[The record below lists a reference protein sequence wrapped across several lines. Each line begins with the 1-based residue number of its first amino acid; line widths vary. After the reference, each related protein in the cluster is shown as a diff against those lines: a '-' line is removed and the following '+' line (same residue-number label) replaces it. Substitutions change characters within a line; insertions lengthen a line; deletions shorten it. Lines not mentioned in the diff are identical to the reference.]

1 MEKGRS
7 RNRIAYNRQYKD
19 LTLLTLKTMCTDLY
33 DCYMKQVPEMM
44 IENYDE
50 EKREWEGL
58 L

>member
-1 MEKGRS
+1 MLS
-7 RNRIAYNRQYKD
+7 
-19 LTLLTLKTMCTDLY
+19 LKTMCTDLY

-50 EKREWEGL
+50 EKQEWEGL